1 MLSVPIKANYT
12 HTPLVFLQQFIND
25 RVFDKEYNVIFII
38 TSQLVKFI
46 TFKKKYIDYYNY
58 FKYYFYFLTFFCN
71 FTLDFFI

>member
-12 HTPLVFLQQFIND
+12 HAPLVFLQQFIND

-46 TFKKKYIDYYNY
+46 TLNKSISIIIIFFNII
-58 FKYYFYFLTFFCN
+58 FTF
-71 FTLDFFI
+71 